1 LAGKI
6 VLWALRGRSAQARY
20 LAGCATMA
28 CLVLA
33 PLATFYRLSSSRSI
47 PGPRSAQTELPARS
61 APARLDNSHRTGPSV
76 IVRVARQA
84 PGPLAGICDGVEASL
99 PWFLLVWASG
109 VVLLA
114 ARLVAGW
121 CQVHRWTRGR
131 RALSVPGWEERLG
144 KLAMRLTVT
153 RPVRLL
159 QSALVEVPTVLGW
172 LRPIVLL
179 PASCLTGLSSR
190 QLEAILAHEL
200 AHIRRHD
207 YLVNVLQRMVETLLF
222 YHPAVWSVSGQIR
235 IEREHCCDDWV
246 VAACGDRVGYARA
259 LASLERMRDASGQFA
274 LAAAGRPL
282 LTRIRRLLGK
292 PVESRFD
299 GGWIAGMLAVAALAL
314 SLVAGRGVLLAQAQ
328 RQPETAPQTERK
340 DSAAAFPEP
349 TASNPAKAEVTET
362 HSERAVPNLSG
373 RQFIYRK
380 LDKIIVDEISYEQ
393 ATLRNVV
400 ADLNELARKNDPAGI
415 GVNFIFNPNL
425 AASSAAPQT
434 HGTAAVQPKAID
446 LGQCRVTLHLQK
458 VRLAEVIDAVVK
470 AAAPPIQYSVQ
481 PYAVV
486 FTLADPER
494 PQLLTR
500 SYKLSL
506 DAFQKYFERQ
516 ERALLGKPQEDG
528 AVLQTL
534 GVVLRRPGPK
544 PPMSELFRLFF
555 VGAGVD
561 FLTNTF
567 TSVPAPFADKTFKA
581 LFFNEQTG
589 LLLARAT
596 VPELDTVE
604 KAIQLVAAERPQ
616 VSIEIKFTEID
627 PDELPAL
634 GLDSLFDLKS
644 AALPIT
650 ITNWNGIVTDPH
662 AFDPG
667 KNIQDFINPTAE
679 LLAGT
684 ARVVAPAQARAI
696 LERIRGDIL
705 CAPRII
711 TLTGQRAQVQ
721 VVEPTNS
728 VVREQLE
735 SLSRTTGSFAFT
747 KAAPL
752 GTSVD
757 LMLYVSADGLTI
769 QLTATPCVTEFLG
782 YDDPGP
788 FQPASDGDGKPL
800 VASLPLPR
808 FRARQV
814 TVNAVIPDG
823 HTLVIA
829 GFGPLEAA
837 QPDQPNE
844 KKKSLSK
851 PEKQLLIFLT
861 PTIIDAR
868 GNRVHPD

>member
-1 LAGKI
+1 M
-6 VLWALRGRSAQARY
+6 S
-20 LAGCATMA
+20 
-28 CLVLA
+28 
-33 PLATFYRLSSSRSI
+33 
-47 PGPRSAQTELPARS
+47 
-61 APARLDNSHRTGPSV
+61 
-76 IVRVARQA
+76 
-84 PGPLAGICDGVEASL
+84 
-99 PWFLLVWASG
+99 
-109 VVLLA
+109 
-114 ARLVAGW
+114 
-121 CQVHRWTRGR
+121 
-131 RALSVPGWEERLG
+131 
-144 KLAMRLTVT
+144 
-153 RPVRLL
+153 
-159 QSALVEVPTVLGW
+159 
-172 LRPIVLL
+172 
-179 PASCLTGLSSR
+179 
-190 QLEAILAHEL
+190 
-200 AHIRRHD
+200 
-207 YLVNVLQRMVETLLF
+207 
-222 YHPAVWSVSGQIR
+222 
-235 IEREHCCDDWV
+235 V

-259 LASLERMRDASGQFA
+259 LASLEEMRDASGQFA

-314 SLVAGRGVLLAQAQ
+314 SLVAGRGVWLAQAQ

-349 TASNPAKAEVTET
+349 KASIPAKAEVTEK

-373 RQFIYRK
+373 RQ
-380 LDKIIVDEISYEQ
+380 
-393 ATLRNVV
+393 
-400 ADLNELARKNDPAGI
+400 
-415 GVNFIFNPNL
+415 
-425 AASSAAPQT
+425 
-434 HGTAAVQPKAID
+434 
-446 LGQCRVTLHLQK
+446 
-458 VRLAEVIDAVVK
+458 
-470 AAAPPIQYSVQ
+470 
-481 PYAVV
+481 
-486 FTLADPER
+486 
-494 PQLLTR
+494 
-500 SYKLSL
+500 
-506 DAFQKYFERQ
+506 
-516 ERALLGKPQEDG
+516 
-528 AVLQTL
+528 
-534 GVVLRRPGPK
+534 
-544 PPMSELFRLFF
+544 
-555 VGAGVD
+555 
-561 FLTNTF
+561 
-567 TSVPAPFADKTFKA
+567 
-581 LFFNEQTG
+581 FFNEQTG

-667 KNIQDFINPTAE
+667 KNIQDFINPKAE

-711 TLTGQRAQVQ
+711 TLTGQRAQAQ
-721 VVEPTNS
+721 VVEPTNR

-735 SLSRTTGSFAFT
+735 SLPKTTSSFAFT

-752 GTSVD
+752 GSSVD
-757 LMLYVSADGLTI
+757 LMPCVSADGLTI
-769 QLTATPCVTEFLG
+769 QLTATPWVTEFLG